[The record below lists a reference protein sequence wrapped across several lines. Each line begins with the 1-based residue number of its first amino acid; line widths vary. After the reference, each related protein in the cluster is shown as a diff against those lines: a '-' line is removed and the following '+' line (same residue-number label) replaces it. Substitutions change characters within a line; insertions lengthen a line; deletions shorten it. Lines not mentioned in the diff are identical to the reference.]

1 MSLTADVDVPEAASP
16 GEMVVMSK
24 PGCMT
29 VGVGRD
35 DDDPSAAEE
44 AICSCSCC
52 CRFWLEL
59 FVATTV
65 GGGGGG
71 GDLTKIC
78 FTFEFDLFT
87 FRILPSFR
95 NYKCL
100 KIFISQD

>member
-1 MSLTADVDVPEAASP
+1 MFLILGSMSLTADVDVPEAASP

-59 FVATTV
+59 FVATV

-87 FRILPSFR
+87 FRILPS
-95 NYKCL
+95 
-100 KIFISQD
+100 